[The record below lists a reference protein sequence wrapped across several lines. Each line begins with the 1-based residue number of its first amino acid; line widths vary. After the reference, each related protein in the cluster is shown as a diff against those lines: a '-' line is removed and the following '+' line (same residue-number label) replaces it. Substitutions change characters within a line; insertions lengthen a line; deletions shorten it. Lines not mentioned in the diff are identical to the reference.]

1 MHHYS
6 LAHMSDEDLARDIAA
21 LVTRDRVGTALLL
34 AHLAEFD
41 ARKLFRSA
49 GYPSMF
55 AYCVGALHFSEPG
68 ASKRIQAARAAK
80 RFPILYPALAAGR
93 LHLSAICLI
102 APHLNDQ
109 NAEELIEAATYRS
122 KRDVESLV
130 AARFPGAL
138 PEAGT
143 LVTIRQVAP
152 APVAERTEP
161 GLLFDTASSDEP
173 CPEDVRCPE
182 EGAPPSTGDDARAGE
197 CVPTRHKLR
206 SPGNVKFGLPP
217 ENSEGETCSTH
228 PGETQNEAKLAP
240 GRLDT
245 DDRAPA
251 SERPADVRAPAS
263 ERFLV
268 RLTIARGT
276 HDKLREA
283 QALLSHAVAPGDVA
297 EVLDRALDM
306 LLVYLKK
313 RKVGASKDS
322 GPSRAS
328 GPSSEPSARGGGPR
342 DTQRGRSRYI
352 PAPIRRAV
360 WERDGGRCTF
370 VSQDGHRCEERRLL
384 EFDHI
389 QPFALGGETTR
400 ENTRLRCRAHNQH
413 EAERAFGA
421 AFIRRKR
428 RERG

>member
-1 MHHYS
+1 MLHYS
-6 LAHMSDEDLARDIAA
+6 LAHVSDEDLARDIAA

-68 ASKRIQAARAAK
+68 ASKRIQAARAA
-80 RFPILYPALAAGR
+80 RHFPILYPALAAGR

-109 NAEELIEAATYRS
+109 NAEELVEAATHRS
-122 KRDVESLV
+122 KRDVESMV
-130 AARFPGAL
+130 GARFPGAL

-161 GLLFDTASSDEP
+161 VTLFDTISSDLP
-173 CPEDVRCPE
+173 FPE
-182 EGAPPSTGDDARAGE
+182 EGCVSPAAAQSTEDDARTAE
-197 CVPTRHKLR
+197 CVSTRHNLR
-206 SPGNVKFGLPP
+206 SPGNVKFELPP
-217 ENSEGETCSTH
+217 ESSEGET
-228 PGETQNEAKLAP
+228 A
-240 GRLDT
+240 GRLG
-245 DDRAPA
+245 A
-251 SERPADVRAPAS
+251 VYRAPAS

-268 RLTIARGT
+268 RLTIARST

-297 EVLDRALDM
+297 GVLDRALDM
-306 LLVYLKK
+306 LLVHLKK

-328 GPSSEPSARGGGPR
+328 GPSSEPSARGGRPR
-342 DTQRGRSRYI
+342 DAQRGRSRYI

-360 WERDGGRCTF
+360 WERDGGQCTF
-370 VSQDGHRCEERRLL
+370 VSEDGHRCEERRLL

-389 QPFALGGETTR
+389 QPFARGGETTQ

-413 EAERAFGA
+413 EAERSFGA
-421 AFIRRKR
+421 AFIQRKR